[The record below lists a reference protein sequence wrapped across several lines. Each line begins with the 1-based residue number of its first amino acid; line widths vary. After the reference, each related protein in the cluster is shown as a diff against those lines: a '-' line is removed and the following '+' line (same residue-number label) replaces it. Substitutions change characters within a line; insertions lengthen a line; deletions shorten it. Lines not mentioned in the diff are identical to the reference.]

1 MGCRGG
7 GVDSGLDGGVMVTRF
22 LFTHP
27 IEATLL
33 AFYVA
38 LAAKSVAIRDCPRA
52 MYWCGSLILMTGV
65 LMGMGKR

>member
-1 MGCRGG
+1 
-7 GVDSGLDGGVMVTRF
+7 MVTRF

>member
-1 MGCRGG
+1 M
-7 GVDSGLDGGVMVTRF
+7 DSGLDWGVMVTRF

-38 LAAKSVAIRDCPRA
+38 LAAKSVVIRDWPRA
-52 MYWCGSLILMTGV
+52 LYWCGALVLMTGV
-65 LMGMGKR
+65 LMGMGSKR